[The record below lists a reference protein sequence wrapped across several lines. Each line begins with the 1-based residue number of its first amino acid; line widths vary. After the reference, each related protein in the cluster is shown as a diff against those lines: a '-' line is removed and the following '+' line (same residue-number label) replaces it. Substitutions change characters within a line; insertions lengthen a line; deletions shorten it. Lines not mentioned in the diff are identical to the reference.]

1 MLSKSDLR
9 LFHSGRLLDAYDKL
23 GAHCVAVDGQ
33 PGVQFATWAPR
44 AARVSIVG
52 DFNAWDG
59 RSHPMIKADAG
70 GVWELFIPDLG
81 AGAHYKFE
89 IANAETERLVI
100 KTDPYARAFPH
111 RSNQNAIVMAPSSYR
126 FGDARWLE
134 QRRASPWTHRP
145 LNIYEVHLGSWR
157 RNSDGSFLSYEG
169 LAEALCAHARELH
182 FTHLELLP
190 VFEHPLD
197 ESLGYQVT
205 GYYAPTSRF
214 GPPDSFRAFVDCC
227 HQQDIGVVLDWVPL
241 HFPKDFWAL
250 AEFDGE
256 PLYERDDPDM
266 AEHPHWRTLIF
277 NYGHP
282 EVRNFLLANAL
293 FWLRE
298 FHIDGLRFDAVSSM
312 LYLDD
317 ARGVYGFT
325 PNPLGGRENLPAVKF
340 LREMN
345 AKIGELVPDAFTIAE
360 ESTSWPAVSQPARR
374 GGLGF
379 SMRWNMG
386 WVHDTLHYMAL
397 PWPERPSHH
406 RDLTFERLY
415 ANRERFV
422 LALSHD
428 EVAESQGSLFDK
440 MYGGDDQKFAA
451 LRLLFTYHTTYP
463 GKKLNFMGNEFGQR
477 RAWDPRVQLDWG
489 ELAQEQHRQLRDAV
503 RDLGALY
510 EQQVALHADD
520 SDHTGFRWLYPDDA
534 EHSVISY
541 LRSCGEAFAVVLL
554 NFSAV
559 KYDEY
564 RVGVPRAGSY
574 GILLDSDAGAY
585 GGSGS
590 TLLQGECTDIPCMGL
605 SHSIS
610 VRLPALTGVVIG
622 LR

>member
-1 MLSKSDLR
+1 MLSKGDLR
-9 LFHSGRLLDAYDKL
+9 LFHSGKLLDAYDKL
-23 GAHCVAVDGQ
+23 GAHCVTTEGKDG
-33 PGVQFATWAPR
+33 VHFATWAPR
-44 AARVSIVG
+44 AGRVSVVG

-59 RSHPMIKADAG
+59 RSHPMIKSDAG

-89 IANAETERLVI
+89 IVNAETGGLVI

-126 FGDARWLE
+126 FSDEGWLE
-134 QRRASPWTHRP
+134 RRRVSPWTNLP

-157 RNSDGSFLSYEG
+157 RDRGGGFLPYEQ
-169 LAEALCAHARELH
+169 LAEALCAHAHDMH

-214 GPPDSFRAFVDCC
+214 GPPDAFRAFVDRC
-227 HQQDIGVVLDWVPL
+227 HQEGIGVILDWVPL

-256 PLYERDDPDM
+256 PLYERDDPAM
-266 AEHPHWRTLIF
+266 AEHPQWRTLIF
-277 NYGHP
+277 NYGRP

-298 FHIDGLRFDAVSSM
+298 FHVDGLRFDAVSSM

-317 ARGVYGFT
+317 ARGGHAFT

-345 AKIGELVPDAFTIAE
+345 AKISELLPDALTIAE

-397 PWPERPSHH
+397 PWAQRPAHH

-415 ANRERFV
+415 AKRERFV

-428 EVAESQGSLFDK
+428 EVAQHQGSLLEK
-440 MYGGDDQKFAA
+440 MYGDEDQKFAS
-451 LRLLFTYHTTYP
+451 LRLLFTYQITYP
-463 GKKLNFMGNEFGQR
+463 GKKLNFMGNEFGQTH
-477 RAWDPRVQLDWG
+477 AWDATIELDWASFTR
-489 ELAQEQHRQLRDAV
+489 EEHRHVRDAL
-503 RDLGALY
+503 RDLGILY
-510 EQQVALHADD
+510 ARHAALHADD

-534 EHSVISY
+534 QQSVISY
-541 LRSCGEAFAVVLL
+541 MRSSGDAFAVVIL
-554 NFSAV
+554 NFSPASFE
-559 KYDEY
+559 EY
-564 RVGVPRAGSY
+564 RVGLPQAGGY
-574 GILLDSDAGAY
+574 RILFDSDAGAY
-585 GGSGS
+585 GGSGRAELNS
-590 TLLQGECTDIPCMGL
+590 ACVNVSCMGL

-610 VRLPALTGVVIG
+610 VRLPALTGLVIS
-622 LR
+622 LQ